1 LNDERITLNQIF
13 LGAMPFAFI
22 MLLVTILLIVVPE
35 ISLIFV

>member
-1 LNDERITLNQIF
+1 LNQIF
-13 LGAMPFAFI
+13 LGARPFAFI